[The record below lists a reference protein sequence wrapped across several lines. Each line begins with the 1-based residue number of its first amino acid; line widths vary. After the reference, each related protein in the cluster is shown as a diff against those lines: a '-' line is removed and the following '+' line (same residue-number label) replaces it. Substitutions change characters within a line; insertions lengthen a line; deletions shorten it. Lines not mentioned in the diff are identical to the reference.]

1 MYDMR
6 EELVHIRKA
15 GEQISIKGK
24 SIYNM
29 FFHALANYPEH
40 FVLKEEHALRICYG
54 LERASKILILAWVF
68 LSKVK
73 RL

>member
-40 FVLKEEHALRICYG
+40 FVLKEEHAL
-54 LERASKILILAWVF
+54 
-68 LSKVK
+68 
-73 RL
+73 